1 VKKFAMAVRKRG
13 RLGEELWNAFCQPK
27 VLLLHEPLPSLNG
40 SELAELHE
48 LIMASVDEDSD
59 KEGLFHLADRD
70 LGGGFRSSN

>member
-1 VKKFAMAVRKRG
+1 MTKIARVVRTRG
-13 RLGEELWNAFCQPK
+13 MLGLEFWAAFCQPK
-27 VLLLHEPLPSLNG
+27 VLLLDEPLPRLNG

-59 KEGLFHLADRD
+59 KEGMFHLADRD